1 METAKGIV
9 DAASKMVFG
18 ENQNENQN
26 ETQGQE
32 PKSGQLGEGTADK
45 PYDAGNATG
54 TPFSLSNLIKPPFFS
69 YLPFF
74 VSPLRG
80 FS

>member
-18 ENQNENQN
+18 ENQNQTGGE
-26 ETQGQE
+26 E
-32 PKSGQLGEGTADK
+32 PVSGQTGEGTANK

-54 TPFSLSNLIKPPFFS
+54 NCYISSLPA
-69 YLPFF
+69 
-74 VSPLRG
+74 
-80 FS
+80 